1 VAHESLPRL
10 VSVWPLA
17 VTVPWAPRARRESDE
32 EFRQR
37 LLGSDTPQ
45 AQRIV
50 TGVDPRLAAAEA
62 EAAEGEDGQAPP
74 AGAAGDTWG
83 TRLDKLADDELSP
96 EDREA
101 KRNTELWK
109 AGNKAKEFGYKW
121 KVRLRSMLRQL
132 VHPTHPVVSDVSP
145 IRCFLVDGSSHITTV
160 SPRLPP
166 YFASTAPARPAAT
179 MLSAVVS
186 YFVVLTDPLGG

>member
-1 VAHESLPRL
+1 MFASRPMVCSSALTAH
-10 VSVWPLA
+10 A
-17 VTVPWAPRARRESDE
+17 HARRESDE
-32 EFRQR
+32 EFRER

-62 EAAEGEDGQAPP
+62 EEAAAEEAAGGRP
-74 AGAAGDTWG
+74 AGAGGETWG

-109 AGNKAKEFGYKW
+109 GGNKAKEFSYKW
-121 KVRLRSMLRQL
+121 KVK
-132 VHPTHPVVSDVSP
+132 
-145 IRCFLVDGSSHITTV
+145 C
-160 SPRLPP
+160 LPNP
-166 YFASTAPARPAAT
+166 NPLAT
-179 MLSAVVS
+179 PCAV
-186 YFVVLTDPLGG
+186 LCCAPLGRS

>member
-1 VAHESLPRL
+1 
-10 VSVWPLA
+10 
-17 VTVPWAPRARRESDE
+17 
-32 EFRQR
+32 

-62 EAAEGEDGQAPP
+62 EEAAAEEASGGRP
-74 AGAAGDTWG
+74 AGAGGETWG

-109 AGNKAKEFGYKW
+109 GGNKAKEFGYKW
-121 KVRLRSMLRQL
+121 KVKCLPNPNPLATPCAVLCCAVLCSFGPL
-132 VHPTHPVVSDVSP
+132 VVTRMPLHLKCFATPRPLCRCSCRFVLQP
-145 IRCFLVDGSSHITTV
+145 LIRDAIM
-160 SPRLPP
+160 
-166 YFASTAPARPAAT
+166 STARSRRPT
-179 MLSAVVS
+179 KRPERGCGRS
-186 YFVVLTDPLGG
+186 

>member
-1 VAHESLPRL
+1 M
-10 VSVWPLA
+10 
-17 VTVPWAPRARRESDE
+17 
-32 EFRQR
+32 
-37 LLGSDTPQ
+37 LGSDTPQ

-62 EAAEGEDGQAPP
+62 ADDGQAPTP
-74 AGAAGDTWG
+74 GGAGDTWG

-121 KVRLRSMLRQL
+121 KV
-132 VHPTHPVVSDVSP
+132 
-145 IRCFLVDGSSHITTV
+145 
-160 SPRLPP
+160 
-166 YFASTAPARPAAT
+166 
-179 MLSAVVS
+179 
-186 YFVVLTDPLGG
+186 

>member
-1 VAHESLPRL
+1 M
-10 VSVWPLA
+10 
-17 VTVPWAPRARRESDE
+17 
-32 EFRQR
+32 F
-37 LLGSDTPQ
+37 GSDTPQ

-62 EAAEGEDGQAPP
+62 AEGDGQAPP
-74 AGAAGDTWG
+74 PGGAGDTWG

-121 KVRLRSMLRQL
+121 KVWLWSMLR
-132 VHPTHPVVSDVSP
+132 HPPRIHSQS
-145 IRCFLVDGSSHITTV
+145 CFVYCCSLVDYSYHVTTGS
-160 SPRLPP
+160 PMP
-166 YFASTAPARPAAT
+166 
-179 MLSAVVS
+179 
-186 YFVVLTDPLGG
+186 

>member
-1 VAHESLPRL
+1 MACEPR
-10 VSVWPLA
+10 WPLDA
-17 VTVPWAPRARRESDE
+17 IAPRAPLARRESDE
-32 EFRQR
+32 EFRAR

-74 AGAAGDTWG
+74 AGGGSDTWG

-96 EDREA
+96 EYREA

-109 AGNKAKEFGYKW
+109 AGNEAKEFGYKW
-121 KVRLRSMLRQL
+121 KVCCGTHSHSLTASNHRDLIVYSLISRGNCYPMAIACPP
-132 VHPTHPVVSDVSP
+132 HPPLSP
-145 IRCFLVDGSSHITTV
+145 PKLTTA
-160 SPRLPP
+160 L
-166 YFASTAPARPAAT
+166 
-179 MLSAVVS
+179 LSAPCS
-186 YFVVLTDPLGG
+186 NISLR